1 MSTPAKKSAHTLP
14 ASVARPVAK
23 GARPGIEKPARA
35 SQLRA
40 QTRKLL
46 AKHYRAKYGVR

>member
-1 MSTPAKKSAHTLP
+1 MSASIDKKPAA
-14 ASVARPVAK
+14 ASRPPVAK
-23 GARPGIEKPARA
+23 SARAAPGQKPARA

-46 AKHYRAKYGVR
+46 GKHYRAKYGVR

>member
-1 MSTPAKKSAHTLP
+1 MSKP
-14 ASVARPVAK
+14 ASKSKPGPPAALARSSQIA
-23 GARPGIEKPARA
+23 AQSSKPATAAR
-35 SQLRA
+35 LRV

>member
-1 MSTPAKKSAHTLP
+1 MSKPPAQKKKAPRVEGAARDRTPPAKP
-14 ASVARPVAK
+14 AA
-23 GARPGIEKPARA
+23 A
-35 SQLRA
+35 SRLRV

>member
-1 MSTPAKKSAHTLP
+1 MTTPKKSTLTLP
-14 ASVARPVAK
+14 ASVGRPVAK
-23 GARPGIEKPARA
+23 GVRPGIDKPART